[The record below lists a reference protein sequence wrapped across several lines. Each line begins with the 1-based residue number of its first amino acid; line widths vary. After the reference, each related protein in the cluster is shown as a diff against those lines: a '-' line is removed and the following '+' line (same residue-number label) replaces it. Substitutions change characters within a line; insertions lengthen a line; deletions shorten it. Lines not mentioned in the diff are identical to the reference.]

1 MIEDNGRAAELVS
14 LLGMEA
20 GVLYAHIERPLPFK
34 PCIAPNDSL
43 FLYQWHL
50 NNPSNP
56 LADIRAEQ
64 AWNINKGRNDVII
77 AVCDGGVDYTHP
89 DLDPGDRSRVIAGYD
104 ATTGGNN
111 PMDNLP
117 DGPTGSYGGHGT
129 NIAGIIGA
137 ITNNSSG
144 VAGIMWNCKIMPV
157 KMVGGGGVYIKYPF
171 GSFNWDF
178 STTAFP
184 SDVADAIDYAV
195 NNGAHVIYLSYGFA
209 GMGWP
214 VNDVIL
220 KVPLLYSTISNAYNQ
235 NVVVVVAMGNEYE
248 QGNPINY
255 PAAFAHEVIAVGNTN
270 WNFQRSSSSST
281 GPHINVSAPG
291 SGIYTTDRGGGTGSH
306 SGTSMAAP
314 VVSGVAGLII
324 SQGLDR
330 NFNLTNDDVRHILE
344 KTSDD
349 MADQGFDNETGYG
362 KVNAFNALQ
371 LLNQPNEVVHGVSY
385 GGSTTKTNLNR
396 WLYTGSSWNLAAG
409 MYFNVD
415 RYKIAKRVNFEVPF
429 CSPPVVWIR
438 ERQSACLSFASPN
451 DGYPYAEITNVTETG
466 FDVTYCTYYVRY
478 NSAAQE
484 INRWAPATIS
494 NSKIAYTAVGEPNI
508 AATAGPI
515 SGPTT
520 VCTSNTT
527 FTINNLPAS
536 CASTWRA
543 GVLARIRW

>member
-1 MIEDNGRAAELVS
+1 M
-14 LLGMEA
+14 
-20 GVLYAHIERPLPFK
+20 
-34 PCIAPNDSL
+34 
-43 FLYQWHL
+43 
-50 NNPSNP
+50 
-56 LADIRAEQ
+56 
-64 AWNINKGRNDVII
+64 
-77 AVCDGGVDYTHP
+77 
-89 DLDPGDRSRVIAGYD
+89 
-104 ATTGGNN
+104 
-111 PMDNLP
+111 
-117 DGPTGSYGGHGT
+117 
-129 NIAGIIGA
+129 
-137 ITNNSSG
+137 
-144 VAGIMWNCKIMPV
+144 
-157 KMVGGGGVYIKYPF
+157 
-171 GSFNWDF
+171 
-178 STTAFP
+178 
-184 SDVADAIDYAV
+184 
-195 NNGAHVIYLSYGFA
+195 
-209 GMGWP
+209 
-214 VNDVIL
+214 
-220 KVPLLYSTISNAYNQ
+220 
-235 NVVVVVAMGNEYE
+235 
-248 QGNPINY
+248 
-255 PAAFAHEVIAVGNTN
+255 GNTN

-520 VCTSNTT
+520 VCSSNAT
-527 FTINNLPAS
+527 FTLSNLPNGCTVTWTKSSNLVYVSGQDTSYTVKALSPTTSGFGWVQATVAGPCGNVPPIRYNVSVGPPVRPHIRCGSTTQTTGSAS
-536 CASTWRA
+536 YTLTLGSPTTSLQLFFVDPPGTAYATSWEVVKTGSPQNFNVVQNGNYVLVNPLGVGTGVFTVRALNACGESSVTRVYLTINKSGGGEPIIDPPEFPIRLSPNPARGEVVVGLSSELQAELANSRASDKASVMVTSGLGRVVYSGTFRHGGLRLNLA
-543 GVLARIRW
+543 GWHSGSYQVVVVVNAKRYATQLIVK